1 MTKNLKEIE
10 SALSELTKILSLD
23 NERNWSRGI
32 NSALSHVRAGTE
44 EDYHSAKSIYKTMCS
59 GGAGF
64 MEYYIKRDNPKDQ
77 AELNTRLDHI
87 RDRLWDLFE
96 C

>member
-10 SALSELTKILSLD
+10 NTLSELTKILNLD

-44 EDYHSAKSIYKTMCS
+44 EDYRSAKSIYKTMCS

-64 MEYYIKRDNPKDQ
+64 MEYYIKRDNSKDQ
-77 AELNTRLDHI
+77 AELNAQLDHA
-87 RDRLWDLFE
+87 RDKLWDLFE